1 MSDDYGDD
9 AARLSRRRSLWGFA
23 VLVMLAI
30 IVVTFVVLFTGTNE
44 GGSNDLTTGSDDS
57 TLSGALPGSSSPSR
71 PSPSSPSTTHSRT
84 PAVAGGPAVAGLA
97 RRINALRTDA
107 GLQPVVAQPS
117 DGADSC
123 AASEGSGPTCVPH
136 YMYAQ
141 VPDRDPATTM
151 QALESVNRSW
161 LLDAATLRI
170 EIGFAKLPDG
180 GYDCALLKFP

>member
-1 MSDDYGDD
+1 VSDDYGDD
-9 AARLSRRRSLWGFA
+9 DARLSRRRSLWGFA
-23 VLVMLAI
+23 VLVMVAI
-30 IVVTFVVLFTGTNE
+30 IVVTFVVLFTGSNE

-57 TLSGALPGSSSPSR
+57 TQSGAMPGSSSPSS
-71 PSPSSPSTTHSRT
+71 PSPSSRSRSRSTP

-97 RRINALRTDA
+97 RRINALRTEA
-107 GLQPVVAQPS
+107 GLPRVVAQPS
-117 DGADSC
+117 DDADSC

-161 LLDAATLRI
+161 LLDASTLRI
-170 EIGFAKLPDG
+170 EIGFAKLPEG